1 MEIRKSSG
9 LLACAGL
16 LALALLSG
24 CGSST
29 STTIPSIATIF
40 YGHTLLFGNHS
51 TALTTGYNG
60 FGQLGIGNLTNIA
73 AAAVVPGTGPV
84 SGGATGAEH
93 TIVFGNTSTVSTWG
107 YNLYGQ
113 LGNAAVSTVSTAAY
127 SASPVK
133 VHGFGGA
140 TVTNVAAGGYHSLA
154 VANGTVYAWGYN
166 GYGQLGNNSLVN
178 AVTPIRTSLDNDGNA
193 PLGSSLEPV
202 VQVAAGGNHSLAL
215 TALNPSAPG
224 SGNTG
229 GAIPGGGGRVYA
241 WGNNALGQ
249 IGANPANLLGGLYS
263 ALPVLVNIPAKAVPA
278 TQPEDLTALT
288 TPLSN
293 VKQITAGGSTSY
305 ALSNDG
311 VTVWAWGYN
320 GMGQLGLD
328 PTVATNVFRTLPVK
342 VDFGTLL
349 GTGVTITKISAGND
363 HVLALLSNNNVVGWG
378 FNGLGQVG
386 NNDISAPPNA
396 VIDHTRIFQPVLVLT
411 GGTAVL
417 GSGVPLANVTDIIAF
432 GNQSLAKIGN
442 SWFGWGDNGFGQ
454 LGNPV
459 STTSIGYLLIP
470 ALVQGF

>member
-29 STTIPSIATIF
+29 TTTIPSVATIF
-40 YGHTLLFGNHS
+40 YGHTLVFRNNTS
-51 TALTTGYNG
+51 LTMGYNG
-60 FGQLGIGNLTNIA
+60 FGQLGNGNLTNQSVA
-73 AAAVVPGTGPV
+73 TVVPNTGPV
-84 SGGATGAEH
+84 SGGAAGGEH

-113 LGNAAVSTVSTAAY
+113 LGSAAVSTVGTAAY

-140 TVTNVAAGGYHSLA
+140 TVTAVAAGGYHSLA
-154 VANGTVYAWGYN
+154 VADGTVYCWGYN
-166 GYGQLGNNSLVN
+166 GYGQLGNNSFVG
-178 AVTPIRTSLDNDGNA
+178 AATPVKTQDPTNGNA
-193 PLGSSLEPV
+193 PLGSISNPV
-202 VQVAAGGNHSLAL
+202 TQVAAGGNHSLAL
-215 TALNPSAPG
+215 Q
-224 SGNTG
+224 G
-229 GAIPGGGGRVYA
+229 GFVYA
-241 WGNNALGQ
+241 WGNDAYGPLGYPPPNLASLLNNAF
-249 IGANPANLLGGLYS
+249 
-263 ALPVLVNIPAKAVPA
+263 PVLVKIPNDPALDPTLPEVPS
-278 TQPEDLTALT
+278 TVTVPLTGV
-288 TPLSN
+288 N
-293 VKQITAGGSTSY
+293 QIAAGGSTSY
-305 ALSNDG
+305 ALLNDK

-328 PTVATNVFRTLPVK
+328 PSVATNVSRNIPVRIN
-342 VDFGTLL
+342 FGTIL
-349 GTGVTITKISAGND
+349 GSATITKISAGND
-363 HVLALLSNNNVVGWG
+363 HVLALLSDGSVVGWG

-396 VIDHTRIFQPVLVLT
+396 VIDHTRIFNPVKVLT
-411 GGTAVL
+411 GGTNVL
-417 GSGVPLANVTDIIAF
+417 GSGVPLAGVTDIIAF

-442 SWFGWGDNGFGQ
+442 SWYGWGDNGYGQ

-470 ALVQGF
+470 TLMQGF

>member
-29 STTIPSIATIF
+29 TTTIPSVATIF

-60 FGQLGIGNLTNIA
+60 FGQLGNGNLTNQSVA
-73 AAAVVPGTGPV
+73 TVVANTGPV
-84 SGGATGAEH
+84 SGGAAGGEH

-113 LGNAAVSTVSTAAY
+113 LGSAAVSTTGTSAY

-133 VHGFGGA
+133 VHGFVQFPGTQT
-140 TVTNVAAGGYHSLA
+140 TVTAVAAGGYHSMA
-154 VANGTVYAWGYN
+154 VANGTVYCWGYN
-166 GYGQLGNNSLVN
+166 GYGQVGNNSFVN
-178 AVTPIRTSLDNDGNA
+178 AVTPVMTVDPTNANA
-193 PLGSSLEPV
+193 PLGSLSNPV
-202 VQVAAGGNHSLAL
+202 TQIAAGGNHSLAL
-215 TALNPSAPG
+215 Q
-224 SGNTG
+224 G
-229 GAIPGGGGRVYA
+229 GFVYA
-241 WGNNALGQ
+241 WGNDSYGPLGYPPPNLASILNNAF
-249 IGANPANLLGGLYS
+249 
-263 ALPVLVNIPAKAVPA
+263 PVLVKIPSDPKLDPTLPELPSTVTVP
-278 TQPEDLTALT
+278 LTGV
-288 TPLSN
+288 N
-293 VKQITAGGSTSY
+293 QIAAGGSTSY
-305 ALSNDG
+305 ALLNDR

-328 PTVATNVFRTLPVK
+328 PSVATNVSRSIPVK
-342 VDFGTLL
+342 INFGTIL
-349 GTGVTITKISAGND
+349 GSATITKISAGGD
-363 HVLALLSNNNVVGWG
+363 HVLALLSDGSVVAWG

-396 VIDHTRIFQPVLVLT
+396 VIDHTRIFNPVKVLN
-411 GGTAVL
+411 GPGVSL
-417 GSGVPLANVTDIIAF
+417 GSQMTGVTDIIAF

-442 SWFGWGDNGFGQ
+442 SWYGWGDNGFGQ
-454 LGNPV
+454 LGNPI

-470 ALVQGF
+470 TLVQGF